1 MAFRH
6 GDLHWRP
13 WRRFSR
19 LEPKGGRRREE
30 TLSQEPSIPRLLT
43 QGGYSSQERLRSSKH
58 SKLFVPVVGTT
69 RVVSS
74 ENEEARGRNQGKDA
88 RQHINFGSTTP
99 PQSANHRLPA
109 RDNSARDCKDYSS
122 LPGHS
127 AGLFFVLR
135 GFFQPIPTPTPPR
148 GWDSDG
154 TGKEGGLFGAP
165 LGAEVGNR
173 RVREGLCFPPSPS
186 PWLLLNDEGRQLH
199 TS

>member
-135 GFFQPIPTPTPPR
+135 GFSNPFQHQPHPE
-148 GWDSDG
+148 DG
-154 TGKEGGLFGAP
+154 IVMEQEGRGGLGAP

-173 RVREGLCFPPSPS
+173 HVREGLCFPPSPS